1 MFESWLIF
9 CLCVS
14 DTCFQMEDD
23 VEVELELEKQLSLAH
38 EMFWHQDRIM
48 LESEVVT
55 ANGHCVLGSLTEPRK
70 SQVCVE
76 EADAAAAAT
85 AAYQPAADWSDSN
98 NTTAAAK
105 IIIA

>member
-1 MFESWLIF
+1 
-9 CLCVS
+9 
-14 DTCFQMEDD
+14 MEDD

-48 LESEVVT
+48 LESSEAVT
-55 ANGHCVLGSLTEPRK
+55 ANGHCVLGLSLTEPRK

-85 AAYQPAADWSDSN
+85 AACQAAADWSDSN

-105 IIIA
+105 IIMA